1 MDKYQIS
8 VNTFDKLAQ
17 QYQDKYMDFD
27 FYTDTY
33 DSFCTLLK
41 YLPQHGIKTRVLEL
55 ACGPGNITRFLL
67 NKRPD
72 LNILATDLAPNMVTL
87 AQQNNPTARF
97 QVMDSRQL
105 SRVNTL
111 FEVPEHESHQFDAI
125 VCGFGLPYLDKND
138 VTKLIKDMAGLLK
151 AGGLVYISTMEDDV
165 NKSGFQTS
173 SSGDQVYIH
182 YHQGSFIVELL
193 QQYGF
198 DIIELQRK
206 QFQPEGRDPTVDL
219 FIFARYSPQN

>member
-33 DSFCTLLK
+33 DTFCSLLE

-55 ACGPGNITRFLL
+55 ACGPGNITRYLL

-87 AQQNNPTARF
+87 AQKNNPTARF
-97 QVMDSRQL
+97 AVMDSRQL

-111 FEVPEHESHQFDAI
+111 FNVPRHESHQFDAI
-125 VCGFGLPYLDKND
+125 VCGFCLPYLDKSD
-138 VTKLIKDMAGLLK
+138 VATLIKDMAGLLSSD
-151 AGGLVYISTMEDDV
+151 GLVYISTMEDDET
-165 NKSGFQTS
+165 KSGFQTS
-173 SSGDQVYIH
+173 SDGDQVYIH
-182 YHQGSFIVELL
+182 YHQGTFLVEQLE
-193 QQYGF
+193 QYGF

-206 QFQPEGRDPTVDL
+206 QFQPEGRESTVDL

>member
-17 QYQDKYMDFD
+17 QYQDKYMNFES
-27 FYTDTY
+27 YADTY
-33 DSFCTLLK
+33 DTLCSLLK
-41 YLPQHGIKTRVLEL
+41 SLPQCSTKTRVLDV

-67 NKRPD
+67 DKLPNID
-72 LNILATDLAPNMVTL
+72 ILATDLAPNMVML

-97 QVMDSRQL
+97 AVMDSRQL

-111 FEVPEHESHQFDAI
+111 FKVPGHESRQFDAI

-182 YHQGSFIVELL
+182 YYQGSFLVELL
-193 QQYGF
+193 EQYGF